1 MTAFRGLVGL
11 FLALAGDA
19 ETGVGLDFEAGG
31 ADLLAALHA
40 DAVLVLVETD
50 EGFLNHFEDR
60 GLVGK
65 ATELEIVLEIV
76 TAEVGHVGGETRA
89 GTGFLVDEGVVAMDV
104 QLLLERSP
112 EVGQELLTAAC
123 VAILLGCVTILRN
136 SLATDDAEC
145 IAFVEGHQV
154 STEQARNIA
163 EADVAR
169 MEQFMQTVATQRA
182 AEEAKVK
189 HFINTIQR

>member
-1 MTAFRGLVGL
+1 MDISRSVRISNTVKRPSSYRLL
-11 FLALAGDA
+11 KWALR
-19 ETGVGLDFEAGG
+19 V
-31 ADLLAALHA
+31 
-40 DAVLVLVETD
+40 
-50 EGFLNHFEDR
+50 
-60 GLVGK
+60 
-65 ATELEIVLEIV
+65 
-76 TAEVGHVGGETRA
+76 
-89 GTGFLVDEGVVAMDV
+89 
-104 QLLLERSP
+104 
-112 EVGQELLTAAC
+112 AAC

-145 IAFVEGHQV
+145 IVFVEGRQV

-182 AEEAKVK
+182 VEEAKVK